1 MLASHSPDTEGVLR
15 EYKTYGGVAVP
26 DIHVDVRQRVA
37 SVGVDQLDVHVERD
51 TRLRLDDILAD
62 HFASDI

>member
-1 MLASHSPDTEGVLR
+1 M
-15 EYKTYGGVAVP
+15 P
-26 DIHVDVRQRVA
+26 DIHVDVRQGIA

-51 TRLRLDDILAD
+51 TRLRLDDVLAD